1 MNTTSFRIGVNKD
14 RKNVRIRQAWV
25 RAVLLFVI
33 LTWSAVGVASQPIEI
48 LTFQYPPYI
57 DGDGT
62 GMAGKIVAAAFKT
75 QGHSVKFTI
84 YPTKRAVNNFQKGQG
99 KMFLGVRN
107 YFSEQEINAEE
118 IFYFRRVLVYL
129 KDQYPELH
137 INNLDDLKG
146 KRIGVVLGSSPIA
159 DFQAAGLIVDKTS
172 KHESNIKKLHTRRV
186 DFIYT
191 LDLTAISLIEKHF
204 PGQPSVFEIF
214 EYQRSAADLIVR
226 KNSLEEKLLQIF
238 RTGLK
243 TIIEDGTYHKIM
255 EQTYGADQVPASAQ
269 VKSSEIK

>member
-1 MNTTSFRIGVNKD
+1 
-14 RKNVRIRQAWV
+14 
-25 RAVLLFVI
+25 
-33 LTWSAVGVASQPIEI
+33 
-48 LTFQYPPYI
+48 
-57 DGDGT
+57 
-62 GMAGKIVAAAFKT
+62 
-75 QGHSVKFTI
+75 
-84 YPTKRAVNNFQKGQG
+84 
-99 KMFLGVRN
+99 MFLGVRN

-204 PGQPSVFEIF
+204 PGQPS
-214 EYQRSAADLIVR
+214 LIVR

-255 EQTYGADQVPASAQ
+255 EQTYGTDQVPASAQ
-269 VKSSEIK
+269 VKSSEIR

>member
-1 MNTTSFRIGVNKD
+1 MAKPR
-14 RKNVRIRQAWV
+14 
-25 RAVLLFVI
+25 VLLDWNLNTKQI
-33 LTWSAVGVASQPIEI
+33 DITETLK
-48 LTFQYPPYI
+48 LQY
-57 DGDGT
+57 G
-62 GMAGKIVAAAFKT
+62 GK
-75 QGHSVKFTI
+75 
-84 YPTKRAVNNFQKGQG
+84 Y
-99 KMFLGVRN
+99 
-107 YFSEQEINAEE
+107 
-118 IFYFRRVLVYL
+118 VYL
-129 KDQYPELH
+129 RDQYPELH

-146 KRIGVVLGSSPIA
+146 KKIHVVLGSSPIA

-172 KHESNIKKLHTRRV
+172 KHENNIKKLYARRV

-269 VKSSEIK
+269 VKSSEIKWKVYGLVKSLQGRHSRESGSP

>member
-1 MNTTSFRIGVNKD
+1 
-14 RKNVRIRQAWV
+14 
-25 RAVLLFVI
+25 
-33 LTWSAVGVASQPIEI
+33 
-48 LTFQYPPYI
+48 
-57 DGDGT
+57 
-62 GMAGKIVAAAFKT
+62 
-75 QGHSVKFTI
+75 
-84 YPTKRAVNNFQKGQG
+84 
-99 KMFLGVRN
+99 MFLGVRN